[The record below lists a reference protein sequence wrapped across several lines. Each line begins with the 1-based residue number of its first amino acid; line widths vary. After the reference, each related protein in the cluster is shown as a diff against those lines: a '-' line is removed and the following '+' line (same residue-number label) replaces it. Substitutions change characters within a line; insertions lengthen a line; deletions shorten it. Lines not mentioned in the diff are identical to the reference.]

1 MNYYILKNLNHP
13 PDESLLDALTEL
25 SINYELIEIP
35 GNHTE
40 IQQTLSQ
47 QNNGIIILPEI
58 IVDLYSVKII
68 QEILELNTSFEVI
81 MTGSSK
87 NLPMI
92 ITAFNAGLNSY
103 IEMPYHV
110 ENLKHI
116 FKRAARSLNNKLS
129 QKQAINFYSEIQFS
143 NNKEEIR
150 ASTINN
156 QILGQAF
163 IDFAKK
169 TGPIATNKVTTILLS
184 SSPAQQNQLA
194 KILKAIGLNVI
205 QTENIEETL
214 KTSQNSDSLLIISDS
229 ILPDGDIYLL
239 TKNLQKQCQE
249 MPKIIVWSSSP
260 EKAKELMQPENRIDL
275 VLNKPS
281 PQVGVESILPA
292 IISVIYQL

>member
-1 MNYYILKNLNHP
+1 MNYYILKNSKHT
-13 PDESLLDALTEL
+13 PDVSLLNTLTEL
-25 SINYELIEIP
+25 SINYKLIEIP
-35 GNHTE
+35 ENHTE

-47 QNNGIIILPEI
+47 KNNGIIILPEI

-68 QEILELNTSFEVI
+68 QEILLLDTDFEVI
-81 MTGSSK
+81 MTGRGE
-87 NLPMI
+87 NLSMI

-116 FKRAARSLNNKLS
+116 LKRAARSLNNKIS
-129 QKQAINFYSEIQFS
+129 QKQAINFHSEIQLS
-143 NNKEEIR
+143 SSKEDIR

-194 KILKAIGLNVI
+194 KILKAIGLHVI

-214 KTSQNSDSLLIISDS
+214 EISQNTDSLLIISDS

-239 TKNLQKQCQE
+239 TTNLQKQCQE

-260 EKAKELMQPENRIDL
+260 AKAKELMQPKNRIDL
-275 VLNKPS
+275 VLNKPT

-292 IISVIYQL
+292 IVSVIYQL